1 MEFSS
6 LLIVIFILIL
16 SGVFIMRPF
25 LVKEKTPRRVGSSR
39 IDSLLAE
46 KDRLLLAIE
55 ELDQEFELEKIS
67 SEEHNR
73 NRDILLAEAAEVIKQ
88 LDKLQKPSS
97 SKKNN
102 VAPPETDDDLER
114 LINERRQQQKSEKS
128 QKCPKCG
135 KTVDKGAQF
144 CSHCGEAQ

>member
-6 LLIVIFILIL
+6 LLIVIFIFVL

-25 LVKEKTPRRVGSSR
+25 LVDEKEPKRVGSSR
-39 IDSLLAE
+39 SDSLLAE

-67 SEEHNR
+67 AEEHNR
-73 NRDILLAEAAEVIKQ
+73 NRDILLSEAAEIIKQ

-97 SKKNN
+97 SKQKNS
-102 VAPPETDDDLER
+102 APQETDDDLER
-114 LINERRQQQKSEKS
+114 LINERRQQLRTEKS
-128 QKCPKCG
+128 LICPKCG
-135 KTVDKGAQF
+135 KAVDAGAQF